1 MLTTRFHRAVSR
13 PVEVNHGSI
22 SSNSGSAQLPNLV
35 RLARVEVLPS
45 LEEVKR
51 DIEARTFQG
60 PKRDV
65 LEVRGLSFVA
75 TR

>member
-1 MLTTRFHRAVSR
+1 MTPRFHQPARR

-22 SSNSGSAQLPNLV
+22 SSSSGSAHLPNLM
-35 RLARVEVLPS
+35 RLARVEALPS

-51 DIEARTFQG
+51 DIEARSFQG

-65 LEVRGLSFVA
+65 LEVRGLPLMA
-75 TR
+75 TP